1 LFGGAWVP
9 VATNNGT
16 GSDMQFQDPATGG
29 NRLYRVR
36 VAE

>member
-9 VATNNGT
+9 VSTNNGT
-16 GSDMQFQDPATGG
+16 GSDMQFQDPTTGANG
-29 NRLYRVR
+29 FYRVR